1 MPRSDSTGPRGQ
13 SFSIGDN
20 DVTRQSQYNNTR
32 QVQCDWAPKSGAA
45 K

>member
-1 MPRSDSTGPRGQ
+1 MPRSDSTGPHGQ
-13 SFSIGDN
+13 SFSIEDN

-32 QVQCDWAPKSGAA
+32 QVQCDRAPISGAV